1 MAIYIT
7 LDNST
12 KLAYDRTRLAY
23 ERTLM
28 AWVRTGTSLIT
39 FGFTIYKFFEEF
51 HKAEQVAETGGPIG
65 AREFGIIMISI
76 GVVAVLLA
84 TIQHV
89 IVMHKLR
96 AQDPEL
102 PYSLAARGGSSG
114 LSPRDHSVARG
125 ISPTIDLPKMAE
137 TNRADAEIFD
147 GGPPFRLEKSL
158 GLSSPMNEG
167 AFSVLCSPY

>member
-1 MAIYIT
+1 MPDHDPT
-7 LDNST
+7 MDTST

-51 HKAEQVAETGGPIG
+51 HKAEQGARTGSLIG

-76 GVVAVLLA
+76 GLVAVLLA

-89 IVMHKLR
+89 TTMHKLR
-96 AQDPEL
+96 AQDPEV
-102 PYSLAARGGSSG
+102 PYSLAAV
-114 LSPRDHSVARG
+114 VALLVSMLG
-125 ISPTIDLPKMAE
+125 IVALVA
-137 TNRADAEIFD
+137 IF
-147 GGPPFRLEKSL
+147 FRQ
-158 GLSSPMNEG
+158 
-167 AFSVLCSPY
+167 